1 MKYNGKKLKYC
12 PNCGNKLKNDE
23 EVCLNCGKEIK
34 VVNKKSNKNI
44 YIIIAIIVAIIVIGF
59 GIYKIIG
66 YILLNKTLNN
76 ANEIINNVSNTT
88 DSNDKK
94 YTSKNEYGFNETF
107 EFDGLEI
114 TIGSEYE
121 FTTVNNRYSEYNN
134 QVTIKLPITVKNISQ
149 ETTGLNM
156 FYYDVYGSQGTEV
169 KSLNSYFDENID
181 DAGDLRSGA
190 SYTKYI
196 YFLYD
201 GNGKYDIEFDNWSE
215 HKVVEFNITK

>member
-1 MKYNGKKLKYC
+1 MEKKLKYC

-34 VVNKKSNKNI
+34 VVNKKSNKNKNI

-59 GIYKIIG
+59 GTYKIIG

-156 FYYDVYGSQGTEV
+156 FYYDVYGSQGIEV

>member
-1 MKYNGKKLKYC
+1 MEKKLKYC

-34 VVNKKSNKNI
+34 VVNKKSNKNKNI

>member
-1 MKYNGKKLKYC
+1 MEKKLKYC

-94 YTSKNEYGFNETF
+94 YTSKNEYDFNETF

>member
-1 MKYNGKKLKYC
+1 MEKKLKYC

-23 EVCLNCGKEIK
+23 EVWLNCGKEIK

>member
-1 MKYNGKKLKYC
+1 MQKKLKYC

-44 YIIIAIIVAIIVIGF
+44 YIIIAIIVAVIVIGF

-88 DSNDKK
+88 DSKDKK
-94 YTSKNEYGFNETF
+94 YTLKNEYGFNETF

>member
-1 MKYNGKKLKYC
+1 MEKKLKYC

>member
-1 MKYNGKKLKYC
+1 MEKKLKYC

-114 TIGSEYE
+114 TIGSEYK

>member
-1 MKYNGKKLKYC
+1 MEKKLKYC

-34 VVNKKSNKNI
+34 VVNKKSNKNKNI

-59 GIYKIIG
+59 GTYKIIG

-156 FYYDVYGSQGTEV
+156 FYYDIYGSQGIEV

>member
-1 MKYNGKKLKYC
+1 MEKKLKYC

-201 GNGKYDIEFDNWSE
+201 GKESM
-215 HKVVEFNITK
+215 T

>member
-1 MKYNGKKLKYC
+1 MEKKLKYC

-44 YIIIAIIVAIIVIGF
+44 YIIIAIIVAVIVIGF

-76 ANEIINNVSNTT
+76 ANEIINNVSNKT
-88 DSNDKK
+88 DSKDKK
-94 YTSKNEYGFNETF
+94 YTLKNEYGFNETF

>member
-1 MKYNGKKLKYC
+1 MEKKLKYC

-59 GIYKIIG
+59 GIYRIIG

>member
-1 MKYNGKKLKYC
+1 
-12 PNCGNKLKNDE
+12 
-23 EVCLNCGKEIK
+23 
-34 VVNKKSNKNI
+34 
-44 YIIIAIIVAIIVIGF
+44 
-59 GIYKIIG
+59 
-66 YILLNKTLNN
+66 
-76 ANEIINNVSNTT
+76 
-88 DSNDKK
+88 
-94 YTSKNEYGFNETF
+94 
-107 EFDGLEI
+107 
-114 TIGSEYE
+114 
-121 FTTVNNRYSEYNN
+121 
-134 QVTIKLPITVKNISQ
+134 
-149 ETTGLNM
+149 M

>member
-1 MKYNGKKLKYC
+1 MEKKLKYC

-196 YFLYD
+196 YFLYE

>member
-1 MKYNGKKLKYC
+1 MEKKLKYC

-44 YIIIAIIVAIIVIGF
+44 YIIIAIIVAVIVIGF

-88 DSNDKK
+88 DSKDKK
-94 YTSKNEYGFNETF
+94 YTLKNEYGFNEIF

>member
-1 MKYNGKKLKYC
+1 MEKKLKYC

-121 FTTVNNRYSEYNN
+121 FTTINNRYSEYNN

>member
-1 MKYNGKKLKYC
+1 MEKKLKYC

-34 VVNKKSNKNI
+34 AANKKNNKNI
-44 YIIIAIIVAIIVIGF
+44 YIIIAIIVAVIVIGF

-88 DSNDKK
+88 NSNDKK
-94 YTSKNEYGFNETF
+94 YTLKNEYGFNETF

-169 KSLNSYFDENID
+169 KKLNSYFDENVD

-201 GNGKYDIEFDNWSE
+201 GNGKYAIEFDNWSE